1 MLICL
6 CTEFYLIP
14 FFFFPKEDYDYDY
27 YSQCMFT
34 GVLQKNY
41 MEVMRGFATDRQ
53 DKAGQGS

>member
-34 GVLQKNY
+34 GVLQKKLY
-41 MEVMRGFATDRQ
+41 GGDEGFCYR
-53 DKAGQGS
+53 